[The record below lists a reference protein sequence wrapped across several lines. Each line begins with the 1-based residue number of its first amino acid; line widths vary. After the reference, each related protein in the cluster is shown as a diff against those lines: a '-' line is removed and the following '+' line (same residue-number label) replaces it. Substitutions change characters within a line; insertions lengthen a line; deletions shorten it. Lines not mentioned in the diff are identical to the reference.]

1 MEFSRSSS
9 RLEKEFPHQRPTE
22 PFLIELHQ
30 LSQAVSRNKNIDMV
44 DKVRPVTKI
53 IDLNSTLL
61 LFTLPILP
69 TSPAVPSPPPP
80 TPVSLDRVIIVA
92 LTG

>member
-1 MEFSRSSS
+1 
-9 RLEKEFPHQRPTE
+9 
-22 PFLIELHQ
+22 
-30 LSQAVSRNKNIDMV
+30 MV

-80 TPVSLDRVIIVA
+80 TPVSLDRVIIVTSTGLCSLNVVENLSQCIFNYA
-92 LTG
+92 LVLCSTY